1 MPQPS
6 SVLPGGGYA
15 ISFDMRVA
23 TRLFTD
29 LGDLPFALLRLE
41 HRPWNAHR
49 PHHRRVLQEGQRLC
63 RPGSRARGEASIIT
77 EVLDDPARA
86 AAVGQAG
93 RAAAVKLSGERN
105 ARLTCGVYGKALAA
119 AS

>member
-1 MPQPS
+1 MLTDHTIAAS
-6 SVLPGGGYA
+6 S
-15 ISFDMRVA
+15 
-23 TRLFTD
+23 
-29 LGDLPFALLRLE
+29 
-41 HRPWNAHR
+41 
-49 PHHRRVLQEGQRLC
+49 RRVSGFVALV
-63 RPGSRARGEASIIT
+63 RAPEALASIIR

-105 ARLTCGVYGKALAA
+105 ARLTCGVYGKALTA

>member
-1 MPQPS
+1 MLTDHTIAAS
-6 SVLPGGGYA
+6 S
-15 ISFDMRVA
+15 
-23 TRLFTD
+23 
-29 LGDLPFALLRLE
+29 
-41 HRPWNAHR
+41 
-49 PHHRRVLQEGQRLC
+49 RRVSGFVALV
-63 RPGSRARGEASIIT
+63 RAPEALASVIT

-105 ARLTCGVYGKALAA
+105 ARLTCGVCGKALAA

>member
-1 MPQPS
+1 MLTDHTIAAS
-6 SVLPGGGYA
+6 S
-15 ISFDMRVA
+15 
-23 TRLFTD
+23 
-29 LGDLPFALLRLE
+29 
-41 HRPWNAHR
+41 
-49 PHHRRVLQEGQRLC
+49 RRVSGFVALV
-63 RPGSRARGEASIIT
+63 RAPEALASIIT

-105 ARLTCGVYGKALAA
+105 ARLTCGVYGKALTA

>member
-1 MPQPS
+1 MLTDHTIAAS
-6 SVLPGGGYA
+6 S
-15 ISFDMRVA
+15 
-23 TRLFTD
+23 
-29 LGDLPFALLRLE
+29 
-41 HRPWNAHR
+41 
-49 PHHRRVLQEGQRLC
+49 RRVSGFVALV
-63 RPGSRARGEASIIT
+63 RAPEALASVIT